1 MTIQVGKRYKFT
13 ADDIM
18 ELSGLKGTTVR
29 CQLQRLCQRGKIKHV
44 ETLKPHGTKVYS
56 SSVDPLMLIG
66 QGSMPTETPAG
77 PPPSTYLNNPFNLR
91 NAIDM
96 RWKNEDLVY

>member
-1 MTIQVGKRYKFT
+1 MTTHSSRRYTFT
-13 ADDIM
+13 SDDIM
-18 ELSGLKGTTVR
+18 ELTGLKGTTVR
-29 CQLQRLCQRGKIKHV
+29 CQLQRLCRRGTIQHV
-44 ETLKPHGTKVYS
+44 DTLRPHNTKVYAS
-56 SSVDPLMLIG
+56 PIDPLMLIG
-66 QGSMPTETPAG
+66 QGSMPDALPVG